1 MNSMEKDNR
10 NTQKFQKSLNETLE
24 EKERLKNIL
33 SSTKTESSLIKS
45 RIESAI
51 EELRKIN
58 EEIQDIQIKKKLLIK
73 KQDIRRQREQKA
85 QKDLLSLL
93 SNKQKIEHLIK
104 VERENSLD
112 ERIRQLQE
120 CIKYSEDHWIF
131 RYFNDKNYET
141 EPQKE
146 VIEGN
151 ETVLIENKQ
160 I

>member
-1 MNSMEKDNR
+1 NSCFLNV
-10 NTQKFQKSLNETLE
+10 NLQCFSLL
-24 EKERLKNIL
+24 L
-33 SSTKTESSLIKS
+33 S
-45 RIESAI
+45 R
-51 EELRKIN
+51 
-58 EEIQDIQIKKKLLIK
+58 
-73 KQDIRRQREQKA
+73 A